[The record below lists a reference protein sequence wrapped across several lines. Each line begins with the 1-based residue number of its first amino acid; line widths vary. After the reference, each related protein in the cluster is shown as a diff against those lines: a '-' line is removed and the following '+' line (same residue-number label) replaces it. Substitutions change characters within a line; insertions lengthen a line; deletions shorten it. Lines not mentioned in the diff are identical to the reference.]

1 MPELVISD
9 ASCLIL
15 LTNIGE
21 LDLLQQLYGRIWTTP
36 TVAAEYGQS
45 LPEWIEVEA
54 ARDQYRQQLLAMQL
68 DAGESSAIALALE
81 KADCTL
87 ILDDRRAR
95 RVAEQLRIQIT
106 GILGVLLKAKQR
118 GVITAVKPLLDRIRQ
133 TNFRISAELETQV
146 LKLAGE
152 L

>member
-9 ASCLIL
+9 TSCLIL

-21 LDLLQQLYGRIWTTP
+21 LDLLQRLYGRVWTTP
-36 TVAAEYGQS
+36 TVAAEYGKP
-45 LPEWIEVEA
+45 LPAWIAVEA
-54 ARDQYRQQLLAMQL
+54 ARDQYRQQLLATQL

-81 KADCTL
+81 KANCTL

-118 GVITAVKPLLDRIRQ
+118 GVIPAVKPLLARIRQ
-133 TNFRISAELETQV
+133 TNFRLSAELETQV